1 MPPSLPA
8 SMEQATPSSL
18 VSAPTSALSSMP
30 SLQPFPK
37 PKQDKDEVELHSLR
51 HLYKEIKNK
60 TNLPEDIKKVLN
72 ATEDQVRKVDAKTH
86 GQLVAQLNTMRKKLN
101 QIDEEWEA
109 YRTQWANYLDKA
121 TQMWMSHVESYEQ
134 GEIKFAERR
143 SEALQNLKT
152 TRAAL
157 HDAHLKTM
165 EQDVL
170 GTSAIETAQAALDE
184 SMFVEEP
191 AEFGPGLT
199 KIKEELTGVVQ
210 QVKNT
215 IEDRI
220 RKRDRSQTR
229 AQGPEAAESQEVEV
243 IEPADKRPRDS
254 N

>member
-1 MPPSLPA
+1 
-8 SMEQATPSSL
+8 
-18 VSAPTSALSSMP
+18 MP

-37 PKQDKDEVELHSLR
+37 PKQDKDEAELHTLR

-60 TNLPEDIKKVLN
+60 PNLPEDIKKVVS
-72 ATEDQVRKVDAKTH
+72 ATEVQVRKVDAKTH

-121 TQMWMSHVESYEQ
+121 TQMWMSHVESYEI
-134 GEIKFAERR
+134 GETKFAERR

-157 HDAHLKTM
+157 HEAHIKTM

-170 GTSAIETAQAALDE
+170 GSSAIETAQAALDE

-191 AEFGPGLT
+191 AEIGPGLT
-199 KIKEELTGVVQ
+199 QIKADLTGVVQ

-215 IEDRI
+215 IEERI
-220 RKRDRSQTR
+220 RKRDRSQPR
-229 AQGPEAAESQEVEV
+229 ATEPEAADPQDVEV

>member
-1 MPPSLPA
+1 MP
-8 SMEQATPSSL
+8 
-18 VSAPTSALSSMP
+18 SMP

-37 PKQDKDEVELHSLR
+37 PKPDKDEAELHTLR

-60 TNLPEDIKKVLN
+60 PNLPDDIKKVVT
-72 ATEDQVRKVDAKTH
+72 ATEVQVRKVDAKTH
-86 GQLVAQLNTMRKKLN
+86 GQLVAQLNTTRKKLN

-121 TQMWMSHVESYEQ
+121 TQMWMSHVESYET
-134 GEIKFAERR
+134 GETKFAERR
-143 SEALQNLKT
+143 SEALQNLKA

-157 HDAHLKTM
+157 HDAHLRTM

-191 AEFGPGLT
+191 AELGTGFT
-199 KIKEELTGVVQ
+199 QIKQELTGVVQ

-215 IEDRI
+215 IEARI
-220 RKRDRSQTR
+220 RKRDRSQSRVT
-229 AQGPEAAESQEVEV
+229 ELDTAEPQEVEI
-243 IEPADKRPRDS
+243 IEPMDKKPRDS